1 MEPLYRGEEPS
12 ATVERAPLVGAALAI
27 GLLCSAI
34 ALGLF
39 IWLGYQARAEPS
51 GFDLTIREAVRSF
64 QSPALTSLMWGASV
78 YGAPRLLAPLALIA
92 AVVFVF
98 RGWQRAGFLTVTMI
112 VGAVLLDGG
121 LKRLFGRLRP
131 EPFFDFYPAPA
142 TFSFPSGHA
151 LFATCFF
158 GGIAVLV
165 SHRIRSRPVRWL
177 LWLGALALILLIG
190 ISRIYLGVHYPT
202 DVAGGYAVG
211 VVWVTTLALG
221 DRLAERRLRV

>member
-64 QSPALTSLMWGASV
+64 QSPALTSIMWGASV

-121 LKRLFGRLRP
+121 LKRLFGRVRP

-142 TFSFPSGHA
+142 SFSFPSGHA

-158 GGIAVLV
+158 GGIAVLRLPPD
-165 SHRIRSRPVRWL
+165 SKQACPMA
-177 LWLGALALILLIG
+177 ALARGPGPDSPHRDLPDLPGRPL
-190 ISRIYLGVHYPT
+190 S
-202 DVAGGYAVG
+202 
-211 VVWVTTLALG
+211 
-221 DRLAERRLRV
+221 DRRRRRVRRRAWCG